1 MDYKYIDQLLNR
13 YFDGT
18 TTIAE
23 ERILKAFFS
32 QDDVPA
38 HLNRY
43 AQLFQYEETDA
54 QATPLADDFDQ
65 RILARLEADGDA
77 PVLHVR
83 IQRLTFADRFRPLM
97 RSAAAVAIFALLGGS
112 IHHAYVSHPVE
123 PITNGYGEGSIEQA
137 EGTTDYKPSPYI
149 QEGQKVAITTD
160 TLSATSKVD

>member
-77 PVLHVR
+77 PVL
-83 IQRLTFADRFRPLM
+83 P
-97 RSAAAVAIFALLGGS
+97 
-112 IHHAYVSHPVE
+112 
-123 PITNGYGEGSIEQA
+123 
-137 EGTTDYKPSPYI
+137 
-149 QEGQKVAITTD
+149 
-160 TLSATSKVD
+160 